1 VTSGLNLGAPGIYR
15 SPDRASF
22 AFAPI
27 RLDIAG
33 FVGVA
38 LRGPVNEPTRVDSWT
53 DFQRTFGGFEP
64 PEPGGPYRLLPYAVD
79 AFFAQGGT
87 TAYVVRVAPAGP
99 HTGPDPA
106 ADAAT
111 ATFRLGPY
119 QLAAADEGSWG
130 NALSI
135 WLDFVVAASM
145 SLMSTPEGLHLL
157 AGTDVPV
164 GSLLRVHAAGSPA
177 GGILCWVVDLV
188 PPKAPGPSIA
198 VVSPPLPAAVA
209 IDCEVITG
217 TLRVDDGDPTI
228 DRSETLSGL
237 GLHPDHPKF
246 AYAAIA
252 DASQLVA
259 PIGVWSERIA
269 PGPLLESVQAVSESD
284 GQDRW
289 NAIDIDSFF
298 EDDPGADPLGEWDRH
313 RGVDSFFHPC
323 DELQQADLT
332 DGPAASE
339 QQINDRARPCSER
352 RDGSD
357 RIGLLCVP
365 DLDWQWQGPPIPPPV
380 TAPRVPTS
388 GEFEP
393 CVTAAAPTATPV
405 DVVMTRLD
413 PRLSD
418 QLDQITRRQQRLV
431 AAADFRRQFVALLDV
446 PNGIPAPAILRWRAQ
461 FDSSF
466 AAAYHPWLGV
476 PRPDDPSRPLVDV
489 PPSVFAAAVIAD
501 RERRLGVW
509 WGPAN
514 ELAVG
519 AVAAAASVSDA
530 LHSQLHLAGINVYR
544 VDRDGFRLTAA
555 RTMSSD
561 PDYRQLSVRRLMTM
575 LELTLQLQAQ
585 SLVFEPNTPGLRRT
599 LTFAITQLL
608 RGLQR
613 AGAFAGATDAD
624 SYFVRCD
631 DALNPRSS
639 QDLGRLIA
647 EVGVAPASPLEYL
660 VLRITQDSSGR
671 VEVAAS
677 GGGGAP

>member
-1 VTSGLNLGAPGIYR
+1 MTSGLNLGAPGIYR
-15 SPDRASF
+15 SPDRAPF

-53 DFQRTFGGFEP
+53 DFQRTFGGFEA

-79 AFFAQGGT
+79 TFFAHGGA

-111 ATFRLGPY
+111 AAFRLGPY

-135 WLDFVVAASM
+135 WLDFVAAASM
-145 SLMSTPEGLHLL
+145 SIVSTAEGLPLP
-157 AGTDVPV
+157 AGADVPV
-164 GSLLRVHAAGSPA
+164 GSLLRVRAAGLPPS
-177 GGILCWVVDLV
+177 GIPCWVIDFVQ
-188 PPKAPGPSIA
+188 PKASGPSIA
-198 VVSPPLPAAVA
+198 VVEPALASGAVL
-209 IDCEVITG
+209 DCAVVTG

-228 DRSETLSGL
+228 DRAETLSGL
-237 GLHPDHPKF
+237 GLRPDHPKF

-252 DASQLVA
+252 DGSRLVD
-259 PIGVWSERIA
+259 PIGVWGEPIV
-269 PGPLLESVQAVSESD
+269 PGPLWASVQAVRESD

-289 NAIDIDSFF
+289 NAIDFDSFF
-298 EDDPGADPLGEWDRH
+298 DDEPGADPLDEWDRH
-313 RGVDSFFHPC
+313 RGVDAFGRPV
-323 DELQQADLT
+323 D
-332 DGPAASE
+332 PARRS
-339 QQINDRARPCSER
+339 SER
-352 RDGSD
+352 SDGSD

-365 DLDWQWQGPPIPPPV
+365 DLDWQWQGPPAPLSV
-380 TAPRVPTS
+380 LAPRVPTS
-388 GEFEP
+388 GDFEP
-393 CVTAAAPTATPV
+393 CAVAPAPTATPV
-405 DVVMTRLD
+405 DVVTTRLD

-418 QLDQITRRQQRLV
+418 QLAEITRRQERLV
-431 AAADFRRQFVALLDV
+431 AVADLRRQFVALLDV
-446 PNGIPAPAILRWRAQ
+446 PNRIPAPAMLRWRAQ

-476 PRPDDPSRPLVDV
+476 PRPDDPSRPLLDV
-489 PPSVFAAAVIAD
+489 PPSAFAAGIIAA
-501 RERRLGVW
+501 RERRLGLP

-519 AVAAAASVSDA
+519 AVAATANVSDA
-530 LHSQLHLAGINVYR
+530 LHNQLHLAGINVYR

-575 LELTLQLQAQ
+575 LELTLELQAQ
-585 SLVFEPNTPGLRRT
+585 WLVFEPNTPDLRRD
-599 LTFAITQLL
+599 LTFGITQLL

-613 AGAFAGATDAD
+613 TGAFAGDHRRRVVLRA
-624 SYFVRCD
+624 VRRC
-631 DALNPRSS
+631 AESASS
-639 QDLGRLIA
+639 QELGRLIA

-660 VLRITQDSSGR
+660 VLRITRDSSGR
-671 VEVAAS
+671 VEVSPS

>member
-1 VTSGLNLGAPGIYR
+1 MTSGLNLGAPGIYR
-15 SPDRASF
+15 SPNRAPF

-53 DFQRTFGGFEP
+53 DFQRTFGAFEP

-79 AFFAQGGT
+79 TFFAHGGA

-130 NALSI
+130 NALNI
-135 WLDFVVAASM
+135 WLDFVAAASM
-145 SLMSTPEGLHLL
+145 SIVSTAEGLPLP
-157 AGTDVPV
+157 AGADVPV
-164 GSLLRVHAAGSPA
+164 GSLLRVRAAGLPA
-177 GGILCWVVDLV
+177 GGMLCWVVDFV
-188 PPKAPGPSIA
+188 QPKAPGPSIA
-198 VVSPPLPAAVA
+198 VVEPALASGAVV
-209 IDCEVITG
+209 DCAVVTG

-228 DRSETLSGL
+228 DRAETLSGL
-237 GLHPDHPKF
+237 GLRPDHPKF

-252 DASQLVA
+252 DGSRLVD
-259 PIGVWSERIA
+259 PIGVWSEPIV
-269 PGPLLESVQAVSESD
+269 PGPLWASVQAVRESD

-289 NAIDIDSFF
+289 NAIDFDSFF
-298 EDDPGADPLGEWDRH
+298 DDEPGADPLDEWDRH
-313 RGVDSFFHPC
+313 RGVDAIGRP
-323 DELQQADLT
+323 T
-332 DGPAASE
+332 DSARRSS
-339 QQINDRARPCSER
+339 DRS
-352 RDGSD
+352 DGSD
-357 RIGLLCVP
+357 HIGLLCVP
-365 DLDWQWQGPPIPPPV
+365 DLDWQWQGPPTPAPV
-380 TAPRVPTS
+380 RQRRVPTS

-393 CVTAAAPTATPV
+393 CVTATAPTANSV
-405 DVVMTRLD
+405 DVVTTRLD

-418 QLDQITRRQQRLV
+418 QLAEITRRQERLV
-431 AAADFRRQFVALLDV
+431 AVAGLRRQFVALLDV
-446 PNGIPAPAILRWRAQ
+446 PNRIPAPAMLRWRAQ

-476 PRPDDPSRPLVDV
+476 PRPDVQSQPLVDV
-489 PPSVFAAAVIAD
+489 SPSAFAAGIIAA
-501 RERRLGVW
+501 RERRLGLP

-519 AVAAAASVSDA
+519 AVAATANVSDA
-530 LHSQLHLAGINVYR
+530 LHNQLHLAGINVFR

-575 LELTLQLQAQ
+575 LELTLELQAQ
-585 SLVFEPNTPGLRRT
+585 WLVFEPNTPALRRR

-613 AGAFAGATDAD
+613 TGAFAGATDVE
-624 SYFVRCD
+624 SFFVRCD
-631 DALNPRSS
+631 DALNPPSS
-639 QDLGRLIA
+639 QQVGRLIA

-660 VLRITQDSSGR
+660 VLRITRDSSGR
-671 VEVAAS
+671 VEVSPS

>member
-1 VTSGLNLGAPGIYR
+1 MTSGLNLGAPGIYPSR
-15 SPDRASF
+15 DRAPF

-99 HTGPDPA
+99 HIGPDPG

-111 ATFRLGPY
+111 ATFRLDPY
-119 QLAAADEGSWG
+119 RLAAADEGSWG
-130 NALSI
+130 NTLSI
-135 WLDFVVAASM
+135 RLDFVAAGSM
-145 SLMSTPEGLHLL
+145 SLISTAEGLPLP
-157 AGTDVPV
+157 AGADVPV
-164 GSLLRVHAAGSPA
+164 GSLLRVRAPGLPA
-177 GGILCWVVDLV
+177 TGMLCWVVDFV
-188 PPKAPGPSIA
+188 QPEAPGPSIA
-198 VVSPPLPAAVA
+198 VVDPPLPAAVA
-209 IDCEVITG
+209 LDCAVITG
-217 TLRVDDGDPTI
+217 TLRVDDGDQTI
-228 DRSETLSGL
+228 DRSETLSGM

-246 AYAAIA
+246 AYNAIA
-252 DASQLVA
+252 DGSRLVD
-259 PIGVWSERIA
+259 PIGVWSEPIV
-269 PGPLLESVQAVSESD
+269 PGPLLASVPAVRESD

-289 NAIDIDSFF
+289 NAIDFDSFF
-298 EDDPGADPLGEWDRH
+298 DEELGADPLDEWDRH
-313 RGVDSFFHPC
+313 RGGDAMGRQP
-323 DELQQADLT
+323 D
-332 DGPAASE
+332 
-339 QQINDRARPCSER
+339 
-352 RDGSD
+352 
-357 RIGLLCVP
+357 IGLLCAP
-365 DLDWQWQGPPIPPPV
+365 DLDWQWQGPPTPPSV
-380 TAPRVPTS
+380 WAPRVPTS
-388 GEFEP
+388 GDFEP
-393 CVTAAAPTATPV
+393 CVVAPAPIATPV
-405 DVVMTRLD
+405 DVVTTRLD

-418 QLDQITRRQQRLV
+418 QLAEITRRQERLV
-431 AAADFRRQFVALLDV
+431 AVADLRRQFVALLDV
-446 PNGIPAPAILRWRAQ
+446 PNRVPAPAMLRWRAQ
-461 FDSSF
+461 FDTSF
-466 AAAYHPWLGV
+466 AAAYHPWLGA
-476 PRPDDPSRPLVDV
+476 PRPDEPSHSLVDV
-489 PPSVFAAAVIAD
+489 PPSAFAAGIIAA
-501 RERRLGVW
+501 RERRLGVP

-519 AVAAAASVSDA
+519 AVAATANLSDA
-530 LHSQLHLAGINVYR
+530 LHNQLHLAGINVYR

-575 LELTLQLQAQ
+575 LQLTLELQAQ
-585 SLVFEPNTPGLRRT
+585 WLVFEPNTPDLRRN
-599 LTFAITQLL
+599 LTFAITQVL

-639 QDLGRLIA
+639 QELGRLIA

-660 VLRITQDSSGR
+660 VLRITQDSSGQ
-671 VEVAAS
+671 VEVSPS